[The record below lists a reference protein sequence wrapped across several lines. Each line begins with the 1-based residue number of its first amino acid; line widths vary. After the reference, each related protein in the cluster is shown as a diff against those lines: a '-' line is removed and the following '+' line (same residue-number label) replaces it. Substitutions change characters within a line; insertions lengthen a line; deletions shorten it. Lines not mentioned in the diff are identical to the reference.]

1 MAAKKQS
8 AEATL
13 MQRKIF
19 NKLCMGY
26 RRSCED
32 PMFAILADAL
42 MKELSIPKD
51 IFAEAL
57 YAFIHTE
64 NQTAVE
70 VFQREGQTYLRLGE
84 SARDIC
90 NDWSTMQRN
99 RPASKPNLVI
109 KIPVRN
115 PFLRSA

>member
-1 MAAKKQS
+1 MAEKKQS

-19 NKLCMGY
+19 NKVCLGY

-32 PMFAILADAL
+32 PMFAILADEL
-42 MKELSIPKD
+42 RKELSIPKD
-51 IFAEAL
+51 MFAEAL

-64 NQTAVE
+64 NQMAIE
-70 VFQREGQTYLRLGE
+70 VFQREEQTYLRLGE

-99 RPASKPNLVI
+99 RPASKLGTKFLSVI
-109 KIPVRN
+109 HSSV
-115 PFLRSA
+115 LA